1 MMAKRNNWAEAQ
13 LDYVGTG
20 PTTIEA
26 IGDGYSKMRR
36 KIDNAEHNMKNH
48 RKTYSMHCDYLIN
61 KKITA
66 QDNME
71 RDIHQAGLFPSQKK
85 EAYSPEKLKQA

>member
-1 MMAKRNNWAEAQ
+1 MTKRNNWAAQQ

-26 IGDGYSKMRR
+26 VGDGYSKMRG
-36 KIDNAEHNMKNH
+36 KIDKAEHNMKNH

-61 KKITA
+61 KKIIA

-71 RDIHQAGLFPSQKK
+71 GDVQAGLFPSQKRD
-85 EAYSPEKLKQA
+85 AYSPEKLREA